1 MDARELENPAVL
13 CSVLEGC
20 SMVESHPG
28 RSTRGLAGWREI
40 LFPTQA
46 LTWSGS
52 TGSEI
57 IRSQP
62 HSKAPRQERGQSRH
76 NGSRTPTPR

>member
-1 MDARELENPAVL
+1 VL

-20 SMVESHPG
+20 SIVEQHPG

-62 HSKAPRQERGQSRH
+62 H
-76 NGSRTPTPR
+76 

>member
-1 MDARELENPAVL
+1 MDARALGKPAVL

-20 SMVESHPG
+20 SIVEQHPG

-62 HSKAPRQERGQSRH
+62 HSKAPRQEPGQSRH
-76 NGSRTPTPR
+76 NRQRTPTPQ

>member
-1 MDARELENPAVL
+1 MDALKPVL
-13 CSVLEGC
+13 CLAHESC
-20 SMVESHPG
+20 SKNEQQPG

-52 TGSEI
+52 TGSGI
-57 IRSQP
+57 YRSQP
-62 HSKAPRQERGQSRH
+62 SNKAPRQERGQSRPWRGQIA
-76 NGSRTPTPR
+76 NGGAFSV